1 MGMQTGSGPPQISP
15 APPVEMVP
23 IDDEPPTKKMRSED
37 NLIPEAE
44 FIALHKVSHNG
55 NMYGM

>member
-55 NMYGM
+55 NMC

>member
-1 MGMQTGSGPPQISP
+1 MGMQSGNGPPQISP

-44 FIALHKVSHNG
+44 FIALHKVSLNRIWVF
-55 NMYGM
+55 